1 MKPIELEVG
10 PVDRRYYGFWSS
22 RDKLLDVVEGRAVM
36 ALYDS
41 ELPLIYMSTG
51 EVLAEDMLVGK
62 DPALGE
68 VRATLHSTSV
78 LMMIH
83 EMTLRKKRT
92 LKRTKNLF

>member
-51 EVLAEDMLVGK
+51 GVLAEDMLVGK

-68 VRATLHSTSV
+68 VRV
-78 LMMIH
+78 
-83 EMTLRKKRT
+83 
-92 LKRTKNLF
+92 F